1 MKLRLRGNSIR
12 LRLNRPEVAQFASR
26 GTIEEALCYGAGAG
40 EQLTYGLER
49 SASAQDIQLS
59 VAPGRIMILVPESLA
74 RDWVDTER
82 VSMES
87 TSRTTAPNEL
97 TILVKKDFRRLH
109 GASKD
114 PDLYPNPLEKSG
126 V

>member
-12 LRLNRPEVAQFASR
+12 LRLNKPEVARFASQ
-26 GTIEEALCYGAGAG
+26 GTIEEVLCYGAGAG

-49 SASAQDIQLS
+49 SGSAPGIQLS
-59 VAPGRIMILVPESLA
+59 VAPGRIMILVPEGLA

-82 VSMES
+82 VSLES
-87 TSRTTAPNEL
+87 RSRTTAPNEL
-97 TILVKKDFRRLH
+97 TILVEKDFRRLH

-126 V
+126 G